1 MKIDAAPP
9 AIEITNLRK
18 SFGEITAL
26 DGLDLRI
33 EPGTVFGLLGPNGA
47 GKTTLVRIVAT
58 LLEPDAGHVS
68 VLGHDVKEQPLA
80 VRRRIGLAGQFAAV
94 DGELT
99 GRENVEMIARLYRLS
114 RAEAQKRT
122 GQLLERFQL
131 ADAADRR
138 VMTYSGGMRRR
149 LDLAAGLIGRP
160 PVVLLDEPTTGLD
173 PRSRQELWR
182 VIDELRTE
190 GTTVLLTTQYLDEAD
205 RLAQRIAV
213 VDHGRIAAQ
222 GTAAQ
227 LKATIGGS
235 VLSVRLADP
244 ADIPDATATLASL
257 CADEQPHV
265 DAADGEIR
273 LALPDPSGSAEALRR
288 LDANRITVTELQ
300 LHQPSLDDVF
310 LTLTGRP
317 ATEPPADQSPAR
329 EAA

>member
-1 MKIDAAPP
+1 MRIEAAAP

-26 DGLDLRI
+26 AGIDLRI

-58 LLEPDAGHVS
+58 LLDPDAGQVA
-68 VLGHDVKEQPLA
+68 VLGHDVKAEPLA

-114 RAEAQKRT
+114 RAEAKRRA
-122 GQLLERFQL
+122 GEVLERFRL

-173 PRSRQELWR
+173 PRSRQELWS
-182 VIDELRTE
+182 VIDELRGE

-213 VDHGRIAAQ
+213 VDHGRIAAE

-235 VLSVRLADP
+235 VLSVRIADP

-265 DAADGEIR
+265 DAGDGEIR
-273 LALPDPSGSAEALRR
+273 LALTDAAASAEALRR
-288 LDANRITVTELQ
+288 LDANRISVTELQ
-300 LHQPSLDDVF
+300 LHQPCLDDVF

-317 ATEPPADQSPAR
+317 AAEQPAEQSPKP